1 MEKQQIKQDQIKK
14 EPLIR
19 IAKRDV
25 LPARKVV
32 LIYAIAIVVSLV
44 LSAIIC
50 SLFSSQNPKNI
61 PRTTPRRNAMASSS
75 NCNGLA
81 LAALPSPLL
90 SAFDS
95 KPCRSNAPCLYK

>member
-1 MEKQQIKQDQIKK
+1 MEKQHTKQDQIKK

-32 LIYAIAIVVSLV
+32 LIYAIAIVSSLV

-50 SLFSSQNPKNI
+50 SLFS
-61 PRTTPRRNAMASSS
+61 ASSDF
-75 NCNGLA
+75 A
-81 LAALPSPLL
+81 VQ
-90 SAFDS
+90 
-95 KPCRSNAPCLYK
+95 